1 MKNHLI
7 YSLIALLCVACAPKS
22 QEGEEQRETEVTV
35 VDSVCAPIPTP
46 PTEAPQP
53 TEATV
58 TPSKS
63 NVQNSN
69 AQKKSKPQQA
79 EPVLFN
85 EAKHATASMPNGR
98 NAWSDTCMW
107 IVSSTTARK
116 DYGTSNCLIY

>member
-1 MKNHLI
+1 MKHHLT
-7 YSLIALLCVACAPKS
+7 YTLIALLCMACAPKS

-35 VDSVCAPIPTP
+35 VDSVCALMPTP

-58 TPSKS
+58 TPIKS

-85 EAKHATASMPNGR
+85 EAMHGIASMPNGR
-98 NAWSDTCMW
+98 NAWWDTCM
-107 IVSSTTARK
+107 
-116 DYGTSNCLIY
+116 